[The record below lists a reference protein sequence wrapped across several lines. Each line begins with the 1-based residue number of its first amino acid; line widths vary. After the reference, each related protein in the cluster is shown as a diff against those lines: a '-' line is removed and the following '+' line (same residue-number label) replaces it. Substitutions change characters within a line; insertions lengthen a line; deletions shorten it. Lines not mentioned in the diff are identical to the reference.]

1 MTFMDKQHMADREYT
16 ERIRAGQAAELAAEF
31 GLKKI
36 GTRPR
41 LWTYLKALWSRR
53 QFIWV
58 LASANAYARNRDT
71 YLGQLWN
78 VLNPLLWAAV
88 YFVVFGLILG
98 TRRDVDNF
106 LAYLIIGVFLFRFVG
121 QSFSA
126 GAKAIAGNLSLIRS
140 LHFPRAVLPVAGVFA
155 EFIILLPAL
164 VVMCLIVAASG
175 PFYDTDSTP
184 TWSWLLAVPALA
196 LMLMF
201 CVGCSLL
208 IARLVA
214 DVRDFSNLLPFITR
228 VLFYLSG
235 VLYSIERRFGDAL
248 GPLLPYAEHQPVAVY
263 LTLVRQSMMEEF
275 AVEPRMWAFGAG
287 WSVLFLVT
295 GFLLFWRAEE
305 RYGRD

>member
-1 MTFMDKQHMADREYT
+1 MDKHHTADTEYRA
-16 ERIRAGQAAELAAEF
+16 RIEAGQAEELAAEL

-36 GTRPR
+36 GARPR
-41 LWTYLKALWSRR
+41 LWSYLKALWSRR
-53 QFIWV
+53 QFMWV
-58 LASANAYARNRDT
+58 LASATAYARNRDN

-88 YFVVFGLILG
+88 YFLVFGLILG
-98 TRRDVDNF
+98 TQRDVENF

-140 LHFPRAVLPVAGVFA
+140 LHFPRAVLPIAGVFA

-164 VVMCLIVAASG
+164 AVMCLIVAVSG
-175 PFYDTDSTP
+175 PFYDTDSMP
-184 TWSWLLAVPALA
+184 TWSWLLAVPALV
-196 LMLMF
+196 LLFLF

-263 LTLVRQSMMEEF
+263 LTLVRQSMMPEF
-275 AVEPRMWAFGAG
+275 PLDGRMWLFGVG
-287 WSVLFLVT
+287 WAMLFFVA

>member
-1 MTFMDKQHMADREYT
+1 MEKQYT
-16 ERIRAGQAAELAAEF
+16 ANSDYAARIEAGQAEEIATEF
-31 GLKKI
+31 GLQKI

-41 LWTYLKALWSRR
+41 LWSYLKALWSRR
-53 QFIWV
+53 QFMWA
-58 LASANAYARNRDT
+58 LASANAYARNRDN

-88 YFVVFGLILG
+88 YFLVFGIILG

-126 GAKAIAGNLSLIRS
+126 GAKAITGNLSLIRS
-140 LHFPRAVLPVAGVFA
+140 LHFPRAVLPIAGALA

-164 VVMCLIVAASG
+164 GVMCLIVAASG
-175 PFYDTDSTP
+175 PFYNIDSRP
-184 TWSWLLAVPALA
+184 TWSWLLAVPAV
-196 LMLMF
+196 MLLLLF

-208 IARLVA
+208 IARLIA
-214 DVRDFSNLLPFITR
+214 DVRDLSNLLPFITR

-263 LTLVRQSMMEEF
+263 LTLVRQSMMDEF
-275 AVEPRMWAFGAG
+275 TLDGRMWLFGVG
-287 WSVLFLVT
+287 WAMLFLVA